1 MMKQNNTI
9 LSNIGL
15 SNYYITPQGKVFVAA
30 TDKEIQKGKTSRFC
44 LIDDN
49 GTEHKY
55 SLKTLYR
62 AAYNTEYCVD
72 TIRNYPKEEWKEI
85 PNTGGRYFVSNHGR
99 VKSYCGYTAIILK
112 PYKHRNGYLEVKIN
126 D

>member
-30 TDKEIQKGKTSRFC
+30 TDKEIQKGKTSRFY

-49 GTEHKY
+49 GTEH
-55 SLKTLYR
+55 
-62 AAYNTEYCVD
+62 N
-72 TIRNYPKEEWKEI
+72 
-85 PNTGGRYFVSNHGR
+85 G
-99 VKSYCGYTAIILK
+99 IL
-112 PYKHRNGYLEVKIN
+112 R
-126 D
+126 